1 MPAPIL
7 APILALFLACETS
20 TPPAAPPAPAPAPAP
35 PPAAEPDARA
45 EEVHVM
51 DAWVRAMPPGSPNS
65 AAFMKLHHSG
75 TVGTA
80 VVAAVSDVSDK
91 VELHTHSEVDGTMQ
105 MRQVPQFP
113 LAPDQALE
121 LKPGAEHLMLIGLK
135 GDLALGQVV
144 KLTVRL
150 DDGSEL
156 QVEAPVKEGPPT
168 GSDHSGHM
176 GH

>member
-1 MPAPIL
+1 MT
-7 APILALFLACETS
+7 ALLIVLSLACETG
-20 TPPAAPPAPAPAPAP
+20 TPPAALPQPPPP
-35 PPAAEPDARA
+35 PPAAQPARA
-45 EEVHVM
+45 EEIHVL

-75 TVGTA
+75 SAPTA
-80 VVAAVSDVSDK
+80 VVAAISDVSDT
-91 VELHTHSEVDGTMQ
+91 VELHTHSEVEGTMQ
-105 MRQVPQFP
+105 MRQVPRFP

-144 KLTVRL
+144 NLTVRL

-156 QVEAPVKEGPPT
+156 KVEAPVKEGPP
-168 GSDHSGHM
+168 SAAEAAGHM